1 MRGDRHHGEHRR
13 QDGPGDRRQ
22 SRHWAG
28 AGRGSPEQMRGAG
41 VCGHAR
47 AIGAPRRARSPL
59 MLDVTDAAQIRQ
71 AAAGVG
77 SLDVL
82 VNNAGIWLFDDLS
95 DRAALERHRAVS
107 FFGAYHVIQAFLPLL
122 VRSAGAIVNNLP
134 LNALAPL
141 PLTPAY
147 SISTAAAFSMT
158 QSLRALLAGRGV
170 RVHAVLTGPTTPT

>member
-28 AGRGSPEQMRGAG
+28 AGRGSPEQRRGAG

-47 AIGAPRRARSPL
+47 AVGAPRRARSPL

-95 DRAALERHRAVS
+95 DRAALERHRAVN
-107 FFGAYHVIQAFLPLL
+107 FFGPLAVTQAFLPLL
-122 VRSAGAIVNNLP
+122 TRSGGVIVNNVSLMAP
-134 LNALAPL
+134 AALAIKS
-141 PLTPAY
+141 AGV
-147 SISTAAAFSMT
+147 SAKAAPCT
-158 QSLRALLAGRGV
+158 R
-170 RVHAVLTGPTTPT
+170 TT